1 MSYARV
7 TEQFSAWEQSSYGAA
22 CRVPV
27 GSEVKNIVLCDG
39 DYAFECR
46 TADVGAWMKLA
57 TNADLPAHTDRGSIQ
72 RAARRP
78 ATLRPGRPSFGELKP
93 LGVKLSKLQRS
104 WVNDK
109 AKRENMKA
117 SEFVRRVL
125 TEQGMPPQ

>member
-7 TEQFSAWEQSSYGAA
+7 TKEFDAYGPTSAH
-22 CRVPV
+22 VV
-27 GSEVKNIVLCDG
+27 GVGDSVKNVRLCDG
-39 DYAFECR
+39 LYSF
-46 TADVGAWMKLA
+46 DVMLCDHTEWKRLKTM
-57 TNADLPAHTDRGSIQ
+57 ADLPAHTDRGSIQ

-104 WVNDK
+104 WVDDK